1 MYVRIVRSKKN
12 MAMQETLYECVSA
25 HWYIDQDPAMLRLD
39 SILGHEGVEMMLG
52 GNEGET
58 LTVYTMNNQG
68 KTIDSRSFE
77 F

>member
-25 HWYIDQDPAMLRLD
+25 HWCIDQDPAMLRLD

-58 LTVYTMNNQG
+58 LTVYTMNSNG
-68 KTIDSRSFE
+68 KTIDSRAFE

>member
-25 HWYIDQDPAMLRLD
+25 HWYLDQDPAVLRLD
-39 SILGHEGVEMMLG
+39 SVLGHEGVDILLG
-52 GNEGET
+52 GEDGES
-58 LTVYTMNNQG
+58 LTVYTMNSNG
-68 KTIDSRSFE
+68 KTIDSRAFE